1 MAPRYAAL
9 REHELPE
16 LVRPRAEG
24 PGAGQEIRIIQ
35 GIWPLT
41 NSEMLLYTTIMM
53 LIIISNNGELTALRR
68 VAIAGGNG
76 QRKISE
82 QRVGKREI

>member
-1 MAPRYAAL
+1 
-9 REHELPE
+9 
-16 LVRPRAEG
+16 
-24 PGAGQEIRIIQ
+24 IRIIQ

-53 LIIISNNGELTALRR
+53 LIIISNNGELTALRG